1 MAFRMKLVEREL
13 MNWSKQPMQHEA
25 QEQKALFAWAALASK
40 KYPELVLL
48 YHIPNGGSRNKIE
61 AANLKRQGVK
71 AGVPDICLP
80 VARSGF
86 HGLYIELKAG
96 RNKATEKQREWLTAL
111 EREGYQAVVC
121 YGWEEAKKA
130 IEEYLFERRTIN
142 D

>member
-1 MAFRMKLVEREL
+1 
-13 MNWSKQPMQHEA
+13 MQHEA
-25 QEQKALFAWAALASK
+25 QEQQTLFAWAALSVG
-40 KYPELVLL
+40 KYPELALL

-80 VARSGF
+80 VARGGY

-96 RNKATEKQREWLTAL
+96 RNKTTEKQQEWLTAL
-111 EREGYQAVVC
+111 ERQGYQAVVC